1 MTDLD
6 TLGKLAEES
15 VEIQTPADPPE
26 LSPVTEQ
33 GGYVEITGDH
43 HDRYYVIP
51 ASISTRSEIW
61 YSLILFYQQPSTGAL
76 LLRQLPP
83 YCAIWILAFLCIFFV
98 SRFLLHRAFEPT
110 ERVLHVL
117 FLFCIFFFAF
127 SAHSSLFSFF
137 FLYNEK
143 PGAVCTAPVS

>member
-61 YSLILFYQQPSTGAL
+61 YSLILFTNSRPQAPCSSGSCLRTARSGSWLSYVSFLSAVFCYTGPLSQRNGYCRARKIL
-76 LLRQLPP
+76 WLPLP
-83 YCAIWILAFLCIFFV
+83 M
-98 SRFLLHRAFEPT
+98 
-110 ERVLHVL
+110 
-117 FLFCIFFFAF
+117 
-127 SAHSSLFSFF
+127 
-137 FLYNEK
+137 N
-143 PGAVCTAPVS
+143 

>member
-61 YSLILFYQQPSTGAL
+61 YSLILFLPTAVHRRPAPPAAASV
-76 LLRQLPP
+76 LRDLDPGFP
-83 YCAIWILAFLCIFFV
+83 MY
-98 SRFLLHRAFEPT
+98 
-110 ERVLHVL
+110 
-117 FLFCIFFFAF
+117 LFCQPF
-127 SAHSSLFSFF
+127 SVT
-137 FLYNEK
+137 
-143 PGAVCTAPVS
+143 PGL